1 MSCNNFYYMLFAQV
15 WKDFGSV
22 LAKSP
27 VMDVTYQQEVKSMVG
42 FQEWCV
48 DNKCSFFETK
58 IFILDGSGEGRFS
71 SEWQRTC

>member
-1 MSCNNFYYMLFAQV
+1 MLFAQV
-15 WKDFGSV
+15 WKDFESV

-42 FQEWCV
+42 FKEWCV

-58 IFILDGSGEGRFS
+58 IFILDDSGDGRFA
-71 SEWQRTC
+71 SECQRTC